1 MGVLDDKP
9 LVFKSLVVAR
19 SSRGV
24 SPRDR
29 RFTYNVRFDVIQT
42 GQRTRQ
48 TRPPTGL
55 RGRSYQPARSDP

>member
-1 MGVLDDKP
+1 MGLLDDKP
-9 LVFKSLVVAR
+9 LVFKSLVVPR

-42 GQRTRQ
+42 GQSTLQ
-48 TRPPTGL
+48 TRSTNRAKGSVLPTGTL
-55 RGRSYQPARSDP
+55 